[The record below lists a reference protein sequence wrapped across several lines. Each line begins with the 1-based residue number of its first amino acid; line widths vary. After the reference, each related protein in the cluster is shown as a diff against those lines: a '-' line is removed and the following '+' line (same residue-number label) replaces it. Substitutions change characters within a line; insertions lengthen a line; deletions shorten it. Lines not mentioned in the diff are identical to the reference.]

1 MTANPLS
8 ASTTSIRGV
17 RAVVDSITNG
27 LSGYAI
33 KDNDIPRE
41 LSNAADK
48 KTESP
53 SRDGD
58 GLRQK

>member
-1 MTANPLS
+1 M
-8 ASTTSIRGV
+8 IF
-17 RAVVDSITNG
+17 
-27 LSGYAI
+27 
-33 KDNDIPRE
+33 RE